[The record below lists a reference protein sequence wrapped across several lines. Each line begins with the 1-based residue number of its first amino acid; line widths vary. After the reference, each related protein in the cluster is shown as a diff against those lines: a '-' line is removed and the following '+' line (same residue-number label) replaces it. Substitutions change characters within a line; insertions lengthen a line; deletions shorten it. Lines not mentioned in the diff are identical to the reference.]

1 VLNQVKNNKNQI
13 IITMRIGDRDGK
25 TPMSERRLVSTLIE
39 LVDKF
44 PNDAELGAR
53 VRILIGLYNK

>member
-1 VLNQVKNNKNQI
+1 
-13 IITMRIGDRDGK
+13 MRIGDRDGK